1 VPCLE
6 QLHAQALDW
15 RIQADLHEGRH
26 QQLIPELQELTAR
39 HPLREHV
46 HGQPMLA
53 LYRCGRQAEAL
64 AAYQHVRDVLAAEL
78 GVEPAPGLRDLHQ
91 RILSADPAL
100 AVTEPA
106 RSAEAEPQRGTP
118 RELPPALRVAAELAA
133 SRPAALLAE
142 LASEL
147 ADLRS
152 RLDLLAAS
160 GDPRTQVRV
169 VFSWSHRQLDAQDA
183 RTFRLL
189 GLHPGPDLEPYAAA
203 ALTGAAIQ
211 QARQALDML
220 TRAHLIQSVAPGRHG
235 MHDLLR
241 SYARELAVTEDTEA
255 GQHAALTRLLD
266 HYLHTAAEAMNTVF
280 PAERDRRPRI
290 PRPASRAHPGPARRG
305 RPDRPGQGRGGQVG
319 TAHQGSAGDLLS
331 RRTAWLDGHPRG
343 PAQRRPAG
351 VPAELAGSTARAA
364 RKGGRMLVSW

>member
-1 VPCLE
+1 VPRLE

-46 HGQPMLA
+46 HGQLMLA

-220 TRAHLIQSVAPGRHG
+220 TRAHLIQSVAPGRPG

-266 HYLHTAAEAMNTVF
+266 HYLHTAAEAMNTVS
-280 PAERDRRPRI
+280 RPSATAGL
-290 PRPASRAHPGPARRG
+290 ASHG
-305 RPDRPGQGRGGQVG
+305 RPPVPTLVLHGEDDQIVPVKDAAVKSAQLIKGAQEIYYPGAPHGLMDTHADRLN
-319 TAHQGSAGDLLS
+319 ADLLAFLRS
-331 RRTAWLDGHPRG
+331 
-343 PAQRRPAG
+343 
-351 VPAELAGSTARAA
+351 
-364 RKGGRMLVSW
+364 